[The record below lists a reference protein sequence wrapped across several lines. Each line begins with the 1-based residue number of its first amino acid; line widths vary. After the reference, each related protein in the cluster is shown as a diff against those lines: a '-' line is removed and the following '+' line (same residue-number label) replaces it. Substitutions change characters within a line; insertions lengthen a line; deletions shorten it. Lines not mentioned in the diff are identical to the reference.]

1 MSETERTVKGDARSE
16 PARAAVPKVL
26 VVTNDF
32 PPRVGGV
39 QQYVWNI
46 VRGLP
51 ADHVSVLAPNWP
63 GWRAHDAGQPFP
75 VHRWPSRFLWPT
87 GQLARRVRALI
98 REHDADVVLFGHGL
112 PLPAL
117 APDLR
122 ANGVPSVILTHGAE
136 LWLARTPGAA
146 EVMRRAFAAARE
158 VTSISRFVARELRP
172 LIPRHVRLSL
182 LPPAVDP
189 GRFSPTVDGS
199 AVRARFGLQGRR
211 VVLCVSRLVPR
222 KGQDTLIR
230 GMCLVNRLVPDA
242 ALLIVG
248 GGPYEPRLRKLAA
261 NAPAGSVMFAGE
273 ISEEELPACYAACDV
288 FAMPCRSRFAGLE
301 IEGFG
306 IVFLEAA
313 AAGKA
318 IAAGRSGGAEE
329 AIRDEVTGLLVEG
342 REPKATA
349 LTVARLLLDTGL
361 TDRMGRAGRARV
373 EEGFTWA
380 QRSQE
385 LADVLSRA
393 VE

>member
-1 MSETERTVKGDARSE
+1 MSEKERTVEGNPRSE
-16 PARAAVPKVL
+16 ASRAAVPKVL

-46 VRGLP
+46 VSGLP
-51 ADHVSVLAPNWP
+51 ADRVSVLAPNWP
-63 GWRAHDAGQPFP
+63 GGRAHDAGQPFP

-112 PLPAL
+112 PLPVL

-146 EVMRRAFAAARE
+146 DLMRTAFAAARE
-158 VTSISRFVARELRP
+158 VTAISRYVARELRA
-172 LIPRHVRLSL
+172 LTPRHVRLSL

-189 GRFSPTVDGS
+189 GRFSPSVDGS
-199 AVRARFGLQGRR
+199 AVRARFELDRRR

-230 GMCLVNRLVPDA
+230 AMSLVNRLVPDA
-242 ALLIVG
+242 ALLIAG

-261 NAPAGSVMFAGE
+261 EAPARSVIFAGE
-273 ISEEELPACYAACDV
+273 VSDEELPAYYSSCDV
-288 FAMPCRSRFAGLE
+288 FAMPCRSRFAG
-301 IEGFG
+301 
-306 IVFLEAA
+306 
-313 AAGKA
+313 
-318 IAAGRSGGAEE
+318 
-329 AIRDEVTGLLVEG
+329 
-342 REPKATA
+342 PTA
-349 LTVARLLLDTGL
+349 SSASR
-361 TDRMGRAGRARV
+361 RPRAR
-373 EEGFTWA
+373 
-380 QRSQE
+380 R
-385 LADVLSRA
+385 
-393 VE
+393 